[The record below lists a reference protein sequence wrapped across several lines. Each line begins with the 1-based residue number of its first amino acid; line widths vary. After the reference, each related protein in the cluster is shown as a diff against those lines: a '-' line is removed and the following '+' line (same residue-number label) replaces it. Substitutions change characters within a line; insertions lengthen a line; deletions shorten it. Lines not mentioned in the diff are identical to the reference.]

1 MVGGKHKW
9 AAKKALFPHAS
20 AKAQHAC
27 NSSLF
32 IATTKYKSYRQR
44 KWNHEFQWLYKC
56 ANCTN
61 MYDLLGCSFL
71 GVQAVQRYP
80 MYNLSQNSYYK
91 SKNHQKSK
99 PSAFQNLQIYSLPK
113 TGLSLDFLHQIACS
127 RLGLAFHQTA
137 PWAQGDDH
145 VLCHGTC
152 LTNNHETTMAGD
164 GRSFE
169 NHMGSHG

>member
-1 MVGGKHKW
+1 MSCKES
-9 AAKKALFPHAS
+9 AFPRAS

-27 NSSLF
+27 NSSLLQLPQNTNPTAKEDGIMSF
-32 IATTKYKSYRQR
+32 SD
-44 KWNHEFQWLYKC
+44 
-56 ANCTN
+56 CTN
-61 MYDLLGCSFL
+61 AQT
-71 GVQAVQRYP
+71 VQTCTTYLDAPSLVCKQSKDTPCTICRKILTINP
-80 MYNLSQNSYYK
+80 KIIKHQNHLHFK
-91 SKNHQKSK
+91 
-99 PSAFQNLQIYSLPK
+99 NLQIYSLPK
-113 TGLSLDFLHQIACS
+113 TGLSPDFLHQIACS

-169 NHMGSHG
+169 NHMESHG